1 MRDGP
6 ANIRGVLVLAA
17 AGYLLFL
24 PLWMALVS
32 AFRRKRKMLWAVIPL
47 PIYIVLVT
55 ALAFPLFHPSI
66 HRVGTDAEL
75 EPLKGS
81 ARLSILLVG
90 GEVTDAGLEHL
101 NGLPQL
107 KELYLFSTAV
117 TDAGLI
123 HLKGLNALR
132 KLCIS
137 GTPITDS
144 GLKHLE
150 GLTQLEGL
158 SFAETRV
165 TEDGVRNLRRAL
177 PKCELSGGRQHRASG
192 IAEP

>member
-90 GEVTDAGLEHL
+90 GEVTDAGLEHS
-101 NGLPQL
+101 QR
-107 KELYLFSTAV
+107 TAATQRV
-117 TDAGLI
+117 VPFQHCGHGRWPD
-123 HLKGLNALR
+123 
-132 KLCIS
+132 
-137 GTPITDS
+137 TP
-144 GLKHLE
+144 
-150 GLTQLEGL
+150 
-158 SFAETRV
+158 
-165 TEDGVRNLRRAL
+165 
-177 PKCELSGGRQHRASG
+177 
-192 IAEP
+192 